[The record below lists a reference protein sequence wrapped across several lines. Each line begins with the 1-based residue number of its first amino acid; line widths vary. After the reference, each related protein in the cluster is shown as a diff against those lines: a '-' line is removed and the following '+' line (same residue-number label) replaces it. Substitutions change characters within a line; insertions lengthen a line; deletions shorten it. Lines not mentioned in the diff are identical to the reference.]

1 MKTKIWTNIGIIT
14 IATSIFCT
22 PFIAIAVFQASLT
35 LREVSYQELKQNE
48 SEFLAIA
55 PCFDSL
61 EKVETAMTNDLSL
74 ALFKEGIGCLKSL
87 SPSKKKNINYLN
99 LISLENKLKQ
109 ENNEQIN
116 ADMKQ
121 IIITN
126 TQELGK
132 SLVSETRSY
141 FLINL
146 IAQTWLWGFC
156 FWLVMGSLF
165 LVIRNFLVF

>member
-1 MKTKIWTNIGIIT
+1 MKMKIWKNIGIIT
-14 IATSIFCT
+14 IATSLFCA
-22 PFIAIAVFQASLT
+22 PFIAIAVFKGSLI
-35 LREVSYQELKQNE
+35 LREVSYQELKKNE
-48 SEFLAIA
+48 EEFLAIA

-61 EKVETAMTNDLSL
+61 EAVERAITDDLIW
-74 ALFKEGIGCLKSL
+74 ALFKEGNDCLKSL
-87 SPSKKKNINYLN
+87 SPSKQKNINYLN

-109 ENNEQIN
+109 GNNKQIN

-132 SLVSETRSY
+132 SLVSETRLY

-146 IAQTWLWGFC
+146 VVQTLLWSFC
-156 FWLVMGSLF
+156 FWLVVGSLF
-165 LVIRNFLVF
+165 LVIRNSQIF